1 LNTLP
6 TEEEL
11 KLWPVEMSQ
20 SEKDKLRAKA
30 RKMLVE
36 RGMPAALTSVMGKAA
51 TGDALEKVFD
61 VLQEERVARGLVFG
75 IMLQALRTITQ

>member
-1 LNTLP
+1 MNTLP